1 MKSKKRLWNRQK
13 YFRVNKNVSEARK
26 SLLQELRKDL

>member
-1 MKSKKRLWNRQK
+1 MKSEKRLWNRQK
-13 YFRVNKNVSEARK
+13 YFKINKNASEARK